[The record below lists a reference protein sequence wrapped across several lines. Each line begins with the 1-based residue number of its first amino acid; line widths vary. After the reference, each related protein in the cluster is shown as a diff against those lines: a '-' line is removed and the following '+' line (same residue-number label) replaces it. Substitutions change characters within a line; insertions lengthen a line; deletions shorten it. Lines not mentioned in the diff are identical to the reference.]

1 VFILLKNRSCR
12 LIKSFAKRALHGLGY
27 DVRRFNPAGS
37 EASRLDMMLKA
48 HDVNLIFDVGANT
61 GQFARSL
68 RELGYRGRIVSFEPL
83 SEAWEKLQ
91 DAARTDRLWEI
102 APRGAIG
109 AEDGEIEFHVSG
121 NLVSSSVLGILD
133 SHLKIAPE
141 SKYVRSECVP
151 LRRLDAIG
159 ASFVKPDSRLFIKL
173 DAQGYEHEVL
183 KGATGLL
190 SRAVGLHLEILF
202 VPLYEGQHS
211 YDELI
216 LESKGLGFEMWD
228 LRSGIVD
235 QNTGRMLWGDAVF
248 FRD

>member
-1 VFILLKNRSCR
+1 M
-12 LIKSFAKRALHGLGY
+12 IKSFAKNTLHRLGY
-27 DVRRFNPAGS
+27 DVRRFNPVGS
-37 EASRLDMMLKA
+37 EAYRLEMMLEA
-48 HDVNLIFDVGANT
+48 HGVNLVFDVGANT

-83 SEAWEKLQ
+83 SEASEKLR
-91 DAARTDRLWEI
+91 DAASTDPLWEV

-109 AEDGEIEFHVSG
+109 AQDGEIEFHVSG
-121 NLVSSSVLGILD
+121 NLVSSSALGILD
-133 SHLKIAPE
+133 SHLKVAPE
-141 SKYVRSECVP
+141 SRYVRSETVP
-151 LRRLDAIG
+151 MRRLDAIG
-159 ASFVKPDSRLFIKL
+159 ESYLKPDSKLFIKV

-190 SRAVGLHLEILF
+190 NRAVGLHLEILF
-202 VPLYEGQHS
+202 TPLYEGQIS

-216 LESKGLGFEMWD
+216 RESKSLGFEMWD

-235 QNTGRMLWGDAVF
+235 RQSGRMLWGDAVF